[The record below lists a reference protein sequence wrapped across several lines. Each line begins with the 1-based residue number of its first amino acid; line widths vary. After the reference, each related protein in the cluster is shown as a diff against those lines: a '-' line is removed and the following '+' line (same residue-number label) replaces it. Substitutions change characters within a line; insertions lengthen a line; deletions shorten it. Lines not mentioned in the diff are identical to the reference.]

1 MVRSV
6 QHDRVTP
13 IVTLVAVCVMSAIL
27 TPVIHA
33 EEQTKIGAYLW
44 LDVEGQPLPF
54 QSHDGIRNAL
64 HTAQVVSRK
73 EIDRGVAGAE
83 KLVLKVG
90 TTRFHAVFRSI
101 DRKEKAEPAG
111 GTTRRPKHYRDAA
124 IFESAAYELSRL
136 LDINRVPPV
145 VERSIDG
152 RNGTVQI
159 WMEDTLLEVERIK
172 RRLRPPD
179 GTRWI
184 QQKLIMATFDALIAN
199 TDRNQGNSLI
209 DRNWTVWFIDHTR
222 AFKDSSKI
230 HNLAKLEKCER
241 HLWETLRGIDEEII
255 RRRLEPFLEHR
266 EISALLRRR
275 LKLIK
280 HFEALISKHGEDDVL
295 FDLRPPGVGKVDW
308 DAQPGGA
315 NTEKNPAV
323 PAD

>member
-1 MVRSV
+1 MSV
-6 QHDRVTP
+6 MVTP
-13 IVTLVAVCVMSAIL
+13 GL
-27 TPVIHA
+27 HA
-33 EEQTKIGAYLW
+33 QEQTEIDAYLW

-54 QSHDGIRNAL
+54 QGHDGIMNVL
-64 HTAQVVSRK
+64 HTAQIVSRK
-73 EIDRGVAGAE
+73 KIDRGVAGAE

-90 TTRFHAVFRSI
+90 ATRFHAVFRSI

-136 LDINRVPPV
+136 LEVNRVPPV
-145 VERSIDG
+145 VERPVDG

-209 DRNWTVWFIDHTR
+209 DRSWTVWFIDHTR

-241 HLWETLRGIDEEII
+241 RLWDRLREVDEETI

-266 EISALLRRR
+266 EISALLKRR

-280 HFEALISKHGEDDVL
+280 HIETMISKHGEDVVL
-295 FDLRPPGVGKVDW
+295 FELLPPGAEKADW
-308 DAQPGGA
+308 NEQPG
-315 NTEKNPAV
+315 
-323 PAD
+323 